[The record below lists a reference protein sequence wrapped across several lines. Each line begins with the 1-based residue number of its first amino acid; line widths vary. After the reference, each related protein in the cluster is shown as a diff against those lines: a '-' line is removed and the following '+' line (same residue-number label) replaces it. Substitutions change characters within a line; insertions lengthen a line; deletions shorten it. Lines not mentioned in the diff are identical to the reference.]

1 MLYPVRLKTDILTGN
16 GAPTLGNTFSFPITR
31 EFFLSSLYIV
41 IPFTVTATEDATES
55 TWQTMGLAELIT
67 QVQLNIADGST
78 NRNQTAASGGALIR
92 RAARIVSGLDIQL
105 GALQGTFAALG
116 ANLNLKEAAVAGSSA
131 GVYYLTVPMFFR
143 HPQIS
148 DPIGS
153 ATMLP
158 LPRYNTNPVLTIT
171 LGQLTNALITNGGL
185 SITIGDGGL
194 YPMPYIVRVMRQ
206 VDNILFPT
214 LDTEFKEI
222 ASPQSSTGANL
233 RQTLDVPGSYTAID
247 IYCQTAAGTGADIS
261 NGLWNLQFLSQVL
274 RQFYLPDVKRFEQ
287 YSMGNDATISQGG
300 GAFIDP
306 FPGYFHLDFLHDEY
320 GMEVGELGSL
330 LNVNV
335 LAGSGALLEIIM
347 QLGSTGTINFASERI
362 FGDLSPYTLQ
372 FNTAAG

>member
-1 MLYPVRLKTDILTGN
+1 MLFPIRQRTDYATQAASLSN
-16 GAPTLGNTFSFPITR
+16 SFSFSITR
-31 EFFLSSLYIV
+31 EFFLSSMYVV
-41 IPFTVTATEDATES
+41 IPFTVGGTITTS
-55 TWQTMGLAELIT
+55 LTWDTMGLVNLIKN
-67 QVQLNIADGST
+67 VSLNIADGST
-78 NRNQTAASGGALIR
+78 NRNQTFASGGALVR
-92 RAARIVSGLDIQL
+92 RAARIVSGLDGVADTLNGTLASL
-105 GALQGTFAALG
+105 GAL
-116 ANLNLKEAAVAGSSA
+116 LNAKETASAGSSA
-131 GVYYLTVPMFFR
+131 GTYYVTIPLFFR

-158 LPRYNTNPVLTIT
+158 LPRYNTNPVLTVT
-171 LGQLTNALITNGGL
+171 LGALTDAIITNHGAT
-185 SITIGDGGL
+185 ITPGT
-194 YPMPYIVRVMRQ
+194 PYLVRKMRQ

-222 ASPQSSTGANL
+222 SSPQGSTGANI

-247 IYCQTAAGTGADIS
+247 IYCQNSSGQGTNLA

-274 RQFYLPDVKRFEQ
+274 RQFNLSDVKRDEQ
-287 YSMGNDATISQGG
+287 FSMGNDPFLQNLGTLTDI
-300 GAFIDP
+300 
-306 FPGYFHLDFLHDEY
+306 FPGYYHLDFLHDEY

-347 QLGSTGTINFASERI
+347 SLGSTGTVNFAQERI

>member
-1 MLYPVRLKTDILTGN
+1 MLYPVRLKTDLYP
-16 GAPTLGNTFSFPITR
+16 GAAPSLSNSFSFSITR
-31 EFFLSSLYIV
+31 EFFLSSMYIV
-41 IPFTVTATEDATES
+41 IPFTVAGTITSAL
-55 TWQTMGLAELIT
+55 TWQTMGLVELIKR
-67 QVQLNIADGST
+67 VQLNIADGST
-78 NRNQTAASGGALIR
+78 NRNQTDATGGALVR

-105 GALQGTFAALG
+105 GPLAGTFASLG
-116 ANLNLKEAAVAGSSA
+116 ANLNAAETHSAGSSA
-131 GVYYLTVPMFFR
+131 GTYYVTIPLFFR

-158 LPRYNTNPVLTIT
+158 LPRYNTNPVLTVT
-171 LGQLTNALITNGGL
+171 LGAITDAIITNHGATITPGL
-185 SITIGDGGL
+185 
-194 YPMPYIVRVMRQ
+194 PYLVRVMRQ

-222 ASPQSSTGANL
+222 ASPQSSTGSNL

-247 IYCQTAAGTGADIS
+247 IYCQNASFTGADIS

-274 RQFYLPDVKRFEQ
+274 RQFYLVDVKRFEQ
-287 YSMGNDATISQGG
+287 YSMGNDATISVGN
-300 GAFIDP
+300 GAFVDP

-335 LAGSGALLEIIM
+335 LAGSGALLEVIM
-347 QLGSTGTINFASERI
+347 QLGSTGTVNFASERI